1 MTRVAQLAQQQ
12 LTLNNVRATQER
24 LQEAQIQV
32 STGQKSR
39 SYAGIFKDATRLVS
53 LESSQARLK
62 QFVEN
67 NTIISNRLDRMDS
80 AISNIF
86 DALSDLRT
94 TLIQATSDSSSG
106 EVRLN
111 EIANNL
117 LSTVT
122 GQLNTKENGRFLFAG
137 SKTTTQPVTV
147 PVPDPTT
154 FGVPENNYYQGDSVE
169 LTARIDE
176 ATTIAYGMTAD
187 RSGFQDAIAALKA
200 AIEAGSTGNRSLME
214 TALTLTNKALHTI
227 AGYRAEIGSDLKTIE
242 RANSNN
248 NDLLTFIEGSISD
261 IENVDVTEVVAKM
274 SIDQTVL
281 QASYLTLARIG
292 DLTLLDFLR

>member
-12 LTLNNVRATQER
+12 LTLSNVRATQER
-24 LQEAQIQV
+24 LQEAQIQI

-53 LESSQARLK
+53 LEASQSRIK
-62 QFVEN
+62 QFVQN
-67 NTIISNRLDRMDS
+67 NTIISDRLERMDS
-80 AISNIF
+80 SVSNIF
-86 DALSDLRT
+86 DALSELRT

-106 EVRLN
+106 EVRLT

-122 GQLNTKENGRFLFAG
+122 GQLNAKENGRFLFAG
-137 SKTTTQPVTV
+137 SMTTTQPVTV

-154 FGVPENNYYQGDSVE
+154 FGVPEANYYNGDQAA

-176 ATTIAYGMTAD
+176 VTTISYGMTGD
-187 RSGFQDAIAALKA
+187 RAGFQDAIAALKA
-200 AIEAGSTGNRSLME
+200 AIQAGSTNDRGLME
-214 TALTLTNKALHTI
+214 TALTLTNSALQTV
-227 AGYRAEIGSDLKTIE
+227 AGYRAEIGSDLQTID

-248 NDLLTFIEGSISD
+248 NDLLTFLEGSITD
-261 IENVDVTEVVAKM
+261 IESVDIPETVAKM
-274 SIDQTVL
+274 SADQTVL
-281 QASYLTLARIG
+281 QASYLTLARITN
-292 DLTLLDFLR
+292 LTLLDFLR